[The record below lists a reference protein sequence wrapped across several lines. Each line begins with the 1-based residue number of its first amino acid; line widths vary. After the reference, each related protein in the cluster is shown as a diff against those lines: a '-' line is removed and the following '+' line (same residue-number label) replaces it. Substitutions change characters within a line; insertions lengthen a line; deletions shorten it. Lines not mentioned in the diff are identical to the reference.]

1 MASVFGTP
9 KSPFQ
14 KHGGSFR
21 AEDVTMTFGKLGGE
35 GAIVQRVEFSIER
48 NINMLYEIGSSN
60 VYYVGNRRRGTAQL
74 NRIVGGSG
82 SFKQLINTFGNM
94 CTPDDLTLAAGASKC
109 GTGKKD
115 VTYKLLKA
123 TLTSIGASVTAN
135 DIVITENLG
144 FMFLDLEYTDGAN
157 GALGAAQA
165 VLDGI
170 GGFLGL

>member
-9 KSPFQ
+9 GRPFQ

-21 AEDVTMTFGKLGGE
+21 AEDVTMTFGSIGGE
-35 GAIVQRVEFSIER
+35 GAIVQQVQFSVER
-48 NINMLYEIGSSN
+48 NINMMYEIGSSN
-60 VYYVGNRRRGTAQL
+60 VYYVGNRRKGTAQL

-82 SFKQLINTFGNM
+82 SFKKLIDKFGNM
-94 CTPDDLTLAAGASKC
+94 CTPDDLTLSAGASKC

-157 GALGAAQA
+157 GAGGAGAGNECFF
-165 VLDGI
+165 GI
-170 GGFLGL
+170 